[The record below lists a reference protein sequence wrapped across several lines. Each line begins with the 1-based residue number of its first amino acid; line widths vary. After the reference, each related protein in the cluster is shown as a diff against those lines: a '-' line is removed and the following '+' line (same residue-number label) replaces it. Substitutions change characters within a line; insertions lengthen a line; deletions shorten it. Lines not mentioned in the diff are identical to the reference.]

1 MHLFRMIDM
10 NEGTDCGVLVDMKYE
25 IVNGKEKV
33 IDITF
38 HNIINNIVEKVV
50 EPFNPYYKL
59 AFANNFLAM
68 LEQERNNKK

>member
-1 MHLFRMIDM
+1 
-10 NEGTDCGVLVDMKYE
+10 MKYE
-25 IVNGKEKV
+25 IVDGKEKV

-38 HNIINNIVEKVV
+38 HNIINNIVEKIV

-59 AFANNFLAM
+59 AFASNFLKM